1 MGTGPVSDK
10 VKVYLAHFTEDAR
23 DLLVELYGAAIVVS
37 TEPRRWHF
45 TGATSCYSPGSWC
58 SCSRQSANTA
68 VRYSNLHT
76 LRPPWAVDRHPCRVH
91 RLTASRAAP
100 VVCIQVVKRDL

>member
-1 MGTGPVSDK
+1 MQTAPARPSDPAVSHGRLLVMTGPSDGIMSDENQATMARLRADQDWLTRQGVQLSQWGPDPVSDK

-45 TGATSCYSPGSWC
+45 TGATS
-58 SCSRQSANTA
+58 
-68 VRYSNLHT
+68 
-76 LRPPWAVDRHPCRVH
+76 
-91 RLTASRAAP
+91 
-100 VVCIQVVKRDL
+100 